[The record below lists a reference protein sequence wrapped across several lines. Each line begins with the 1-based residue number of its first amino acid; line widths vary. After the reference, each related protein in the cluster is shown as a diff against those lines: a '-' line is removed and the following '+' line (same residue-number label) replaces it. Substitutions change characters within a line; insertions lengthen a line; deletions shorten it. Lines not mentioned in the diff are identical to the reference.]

1 SSLLSKLI
9 PFQKAQN
16 HLLYEFLDIKKN
28 YYSLSLHTDIKR
40 LLFLIPNN
48 PEPILGHIIR
58 KALDHSKFWEENDKK
73 LVQKSLETLY
83 TIWGNFGET
92 AHLLVALSML
102 SSDKTIRSVAAEIWI
117 KGVNEGTIDSSLL
130 GEIIGK

>member
-1 SSLLSKLI
+1 
-9 PFQKAQN
+9 
-16 HLLYEFLDIKKN
+16 
-28 YYSLSLHTDIKR
+28 
-40 LLFLIPNN
+40 
-48 PEPILGHIIR
+48 
-58 KALDHSKFWEENDKK
+58 FWEENDKK

-102 SSDKTIRSVAAEIWI
+102 SSDKTIRSVSAEIWI

-130 GEIIGK
+130 GEIIGKIEGVEYAPLKRFTDLIMGNMFKISVHHN